1 MRPVLSPAESAALDR
16 ESRARGIS
24 VESLMENAGSAVGR
38 AAASIAGGLYGK
50 RAVVVCGKG
59 NNGGDG
65 MVAARWLA
73 RRGMRAVVVLLAEP
87 GSLDEPTATNF
98 RRLSVEGVPVRDA
111 TAQALGHEL
120 ERADVAVDALF
131 GTGFRGAPE
140 GEAAAIIS
148 ALDDA
153 DVPVVAVDIPS
164 GVNGE
169 TGVVAGPAVA
179 AEVTVTFGA
188 AKPGL
193 LLFPGAGYAGSVEV
207 VNIGFPKDLLR
218 SDLRL
223 VESDDVVAL
232 LPSRGPADE
241 KRSTGVVLVIGGSRG
256 MTGAVRLMAL
266 AAYRA
271 GAGLVSV
278 ATPGSV
284 VPVVQSGLAEAT
296 FVPLPETDEGT
307 IADEA
312 LALLEGRLES
322 FDAVALGPGLTRNEE
337 TARFARAFVARC
349 PVPFALDADG
359 LNAFAG
365 RAHELSDRRSDAVLT
380 PHAGE
385 FGRLSGLSPH
395 EVTQDRLGHARKL
408 AGELHAVVALK
419 GNPMLVVSPDGE
431 GRINSTGGPALAT
444 AGSGDV
450 LTGTVA
456 AFLSRGLAPVDAATA
471 AAYLHGLAGDLAE
484 ADLGEGTVA
493 GDVLA
498 RLPLAA
504 MIVKAEA

>member
-1 MRPVLSPAESAALDR
+1 VRPVLSPAESAALDR
-16 ESRARGIS
+16 ESQARGIS
-24 VESLMENAGSAVGR
+24 VESLMENAGRAVGR
-38 AAASIAGGLYGK
+38 AAGAVVGGLYGK

-73 RRGMRAVVVLLAEP
+73 RRGMRAMVLLLADP
-87 GSLDEPTATNF
+87 GSLKDPTATNL
-98 RRLSVEGVPVRDA
+98 RRLSDEGVSVREP
-111 TAQALGHEL
+111 TAEALGREL
-120 ERADVAVDALF
+120 ERADVAIDALF
-131 GTGFRGAPE
+131 GTGFRGAPD
-140 GEAAAIIS
+140 GEAAVIIS
-148 ALDDA
+148 ALNDS

-169 TGVVAGPAVA
+169 TGAVAGPAVA

-207 VNIGFPKDLLR
+207 VNIGFPDDLLQ
-218 SDLRL
+218 SDLWL
-223 VESDDVVAL
+223 VEEEDVAAL
-232 LPSRGPADE
+232 LPTRRPADE

-278 ATPGSV
+278 ATPESV

-296 FVPLPETDEGT
+296 FVPLPQTDEGT
-307 IADEA
+307 IAIDA
-312 LALLEGRLES
+312 LALLEDRLES
-322 FDAVALGPGLTRNEE
+322 LDAVALGPGLTRNDE
-337 TARFARAFVARC
+337 TAGFVRAFVASC
-349 PVPFALDADG
+349 PVPLVLDADG

-365 RAHELSDRRSDAVLT
+365 RAHELADRRSDAVLT

-385 FGRLSGLSPH
+385 FGRLSGLSPP
-395 EVTQDRLGHARKL
+395 EVTQDRLGHSRKL
-408 AGELHAVVALK
+408 AGEVHAVVALK

-431 GRINSTGGPALAT
+431 AHINSTGGPALAT

-456 AFLSRGLAPVDAATA
+456 ALLSRGLAPVDAATA

-484 ADLGEGTVA
+484 VDLGEGTVA

-504 MIVKAEA
+504 MIVKDEA